1 MKSYSV
7 IFFLLIALM
16 GIVFTI
22 LLQPA
27 PDSISGNLHP
37 IFPSMSQ
44 GGDASRHDGIWAL
57 GWLFGALQIILFV
70 VCIWVSL
77 CGEKTHRWVVILCGV
92 GLFINFHHA
101 HDHLS
106 PGRCREAPFVL
117 GFPLPTTLLLFGMW
131 PMAVVFS
138 ILYVVKF
145 RSWVYSPQ
153 DQEVFE
159 NLKAEMNSKGG
170 DHDA

>member
-1 MKSYSV
+1 M
-7 IFFLLIALM
+7 LM
-16 GIVFTI
+16 ITYR
-22 LLQPA
+22 
-27 PDSISGNLHP
+27 
-37 IFPSMSQ
+37 Q
-44 GGDASRHDGIWAL
+44 GVAG
-57 GWLFGALQIILFV
+57 
-70 VCIWVSL
+70 
-77 CGEKTHRWVVILCGV
+77 
-92 GLFINFHHA
+92 
-101 HDHLS
+101 
-106 PGRCREAPFVL
+106 APFVL

>member
-44 GGDASRHDGIWAL
+44 GGDASRHDGFLAL

-70 VCIWVSL
+70 VCIWVSI
-77 CGEKTHRWVVILCGV
+77 CGEKTHRWVVIVCGGAYLLIFTMLMISYRQGV
-92 GLFINFHHA
+92 I
-101 HDHLS
+101 
-106 PGRCREAPFVL
+106 EAPFIL
-117 GFPLPTTLLLFGMW
+117 GFPLPTTLLVFGMW